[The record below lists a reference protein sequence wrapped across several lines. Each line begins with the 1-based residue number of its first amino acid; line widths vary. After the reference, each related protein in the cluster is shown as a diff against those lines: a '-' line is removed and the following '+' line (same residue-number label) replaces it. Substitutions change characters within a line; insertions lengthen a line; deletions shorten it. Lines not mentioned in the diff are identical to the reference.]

1 MDFGGLFDMEKL
13 RAMQQGLPQL
23 DPNASSMMN
32 PGAPGLMPPPQAPQ
46 GAPQAPAAAQPGA
59 APQAS
64 NPAATQASFW
74 DRLKTNMKAGMPDPN
89 SPATYRDGVKGL
101 MGAAFPG
108 ARPQQQP
115 VRPGQPIPNPRDARM
130 SSDKALQGMS
140 EMSAI
145 SPDGRPAAVAAG
157 SSVPGGRVA
166 GMPGQDPRRRS
177 PFDYA

>member
-23 DPNASSMMN
+23 DPNAAALT
-32 PGAPGLMPPPQAPQ
+32 PGAPNLMPPPQPPGAP
-46 GAPQAPAAAQPGA
+46 PQAPAAAQPGA
-59 APQAS
+59 APQAG
-64 NPAATQASFW
+64 NPAATQPSFW
-74 DRLKTNMKAGMPDPN
+74 DRLKTNMKAGMPNPN
-89 SPATYRDGVKGL
+89 DPATYKDGVKGL

-115 VRPGQPIPNPRDARM
+115 MRPGQPTPNPRDARM
-130 SSDKALQGMS
+130 GSDKALQSMS

-166 GMPGQDPRRRS
+166 GMPSQDPRRRS